1 MSTHRHI
8 QANATAL
15 TIAALLGAGALA
27 GCSGAGSSSAAASG
41 TASGTASAA
50 ASGTAGPAASASA
63 TPVPKT
69 APALLS
75 GALATLRSAG
85 SVHVETDQ
93 STSQGA
99 LAFSDDSTAS
109 GGRQVIKL
117 GTGQVTIL
125 FIAGVGYVQANAA
138 GLAGVFQVPQQQ
150 ADEFAGQWIALRPG
164 EKLGQSTYDDV
175 TAGITLSSLAT
186 ELTPGGAVSLGTPST
201 VKSQRVL
208 TLREPV
214 AASAGMPATARAV
227 LYVTDT
233 APVRPVLSEVTNAG
247 SSDDQVYFS
256 DWGETV
262 HVTAPAHSVPA
273 SDVTSSSTTT

>member
-27 GCSGAGSSSAAASG
+27 GCSGAGSSSAASGTAAGTASA
-41 TASGTASAA
+41 TASGTA
-50 ASGTAGPAASASA
+50 GLAASASA

-75 GALATLRSAG
+75 GALATLRSAD
-85 SVHVETDQ
+85 SVHVETDE

-117 GTGQVTIL
+117 GTTGQVTIL

-247 SSDDQVYFS
+247 SSDVQVYFS

-262 HVTAPAHSVPA
+262 HLTAPAHSVPA
-273 SDVTSSSTTT
+273 SDVTSTSTTT